1 MPAPATTGQLRTSI
15 QDMQIGDYIAS
26 GVTYQLSFRD
36 LGISSIGNEVP
47 LTGLTSQSGVYY
59 FYFIK
64 VAKGLLI
71 ADRVIKNSISWDGLN
86 SKKAIQGHPIIVA
99 GLIGFDQSW
108 LDKTNGLNGI
118 LRSLT
123 GGVAYADANGNKS
136 TTDLGYGAFPVNNE
150 WDKYIV
156 NFPQELIQSGK
167 TLDDVFHYSNVA
179 TWTQDTPSNGITF
192 NNGGTG
198 SSSNRISRGAG
209 YGLTGL
215 LSLSSSTSNV
225 SNGFRPIFEYIES

>member
-1 MPAPATTGQLRTSI
+1 MPTPATTGQLRTKIS
-15 QDMQIGDYIAS
+15 DMKIGDYIPVYVGNDGYGNVTFNNLGRVYS
-26 GVTYQLSFRD
+26 GQP
-36 LGISSIGNEVP
+36 EVP
-47 LTGLTSQSGVYY
+47 VTGFTSPFGAYTY
-59 FYFIK
+59 LIK
-64 VAKGLLI
+64 CAKGLLI
-71 ADRVIKNSISWDGLN
+71 SDRVVWISVSWDILN
-86 SKKAIQGHPIIVA
+86 SLKYIQGKPMTLKDENGTGTSYNFIV
-99 GLIGFDQSW
+99 
-108 LDKTNGLNGI
+108 
-118 LRSLT
+118 RSLT

-136 TTDLGYGAFPVNNE
+136 TTDLGYGGFPVNNE

-167 TLDDVFHYSNVA
+167 TLDDVFHYTNVA

-215 LSLSSSTSNV
+215 LSISSSISNV
-225 SNGFRPIFEYIES
+225 SNGFRPVFEYIES